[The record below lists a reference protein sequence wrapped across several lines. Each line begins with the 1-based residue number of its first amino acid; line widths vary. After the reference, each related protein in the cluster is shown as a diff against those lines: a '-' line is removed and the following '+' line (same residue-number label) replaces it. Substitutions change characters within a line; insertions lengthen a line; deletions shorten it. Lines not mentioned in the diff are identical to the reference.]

1 MYKFKV
7 LCLKRDAL
15 HPKSNAIFIASW
27 HTFFSFDSFLHFL
40 YDYFTFLFSGNFSS
54 IEELQTLSTEN
65 SVNTLHPASPNV
77 KILYI
82 TMAYLSKLRHE
93 HWYNYN
99 AIN

>member
-1 MYKFKV
+1 MMYKFKV

-27 HTFFSFDSFLHFL
+27 HIFSFDSFLHFL
-40 YDYFTFLFSGNFSS
+40 YDLFFTFLFSGNFSS

-77 KILYI
+77 KILYNHGLFI
-82 TMAYLSKLRHE
+82 KTETWTLV
-93 HWYNYN
+93 
-99 AIN
+99 